1 MTKKNQSLMRR
12 PSGYRAT
19 STAIA
24 AADKTWDACK
34 MSFHRELALKA
45 FSGTT
50 TVSPGRSAALATPPP
65 NNPLLP
71 PTTEP
76 SARITK
82 MPFLYAVLLG
92 PPAWPRYHPADLP
105 GL

>member
-1 MTKKNQSLMRR
+1 MRR
-12 PSGYRAT
+12 HISYRAT
-19 STAIA
+19 STATP
-24 AADKTWDACK
+24 AADKIWDACK
-34 MSFHRELALKA
+34 IFFHRELALKA

-50 TVSPGRSAALATPPP
+50 TMSPGRSTALSTPPP
-65 NNPLLP
+65 NNPPLP
-71 PTTEP
+71 PATEP

-92 PPAWPRYHPADLP
+92 PPACPRYHPADLP